1 MSVTLRA
8 LVLPAFDDLEGV
20 PSEADPWRRVYDFEH
35 AVDVSGLSAPLQYTS
50 RGLGLVPTGIGKVA
64 AATTT
69 TAVCASEAVD
79 LDGAL
84 VCSVGVAGGP
94 PDLPIGSV
102 VVADRLLDW
111 DDKCR
116 FDPDKEGSVPI
127 ASDPYTDRGSFA
139 FDSELVSRAES
150 LAEGVTL
157 RTPAADTDDGGRDR
171 RGPASPDSAPAPDVV
186 TGTNLCG
193 DELWHGRRLAEEASW
208 LAAEHGCEPHLA
220 TEMEDAGT
228 ATALA
233 RFGYADRYL
242 SLRGIS
248 NHDRQSGDEA
258 ARESFFSSGFE
269 AGFETGLENA
279 VAVARAIVDDWLPQR

>member
-20 PSEADPWRRVYDFEH
+20 PSEADPWRRAYEFEH
-35 AVDVSGLSAPLQYTS
+35 AVDVPGLSAPLQYTS
-50 RGLGLVPTGIGKVA
+50 RGLGLVPTGIGKTA

-116 FDPDKEGSVPI
+116 FDPDEEGSVPI
-127 ASDPYTDRGSFA
+127 ASDPYTDRGAFR

-157 RTPAADTDDGGRDR
+157 RPPEADADDGDQGRQD
-171 RGPASPDSAPAPDVV
+171 PADSDSGQDPEVV

-208 LAAEHGCEPHLA
+208 LADEHGCEPHLA

-233 RFGYADRYL
+233 RFRYADQYL

-279 VAVARAIVDDWLPQR
+279 VAVARAVVDDRLPRR